1 MHETIPAISTMDD
14 ASNDKTIGRTNLSGS
29 PVRVAQR
36 HASSFDK
43 NPLSST
49 TPASDNA
56 TLSTQ
61 VVANDKTAAVTS
73 KPLVYTAPPA
83 VGGAG
88 GGSSSSFEWPTNADH
103 YQLINRIGQGAFAS
117 VWRARI
123 IRSRNNADDN
133 NNENDEGDNNASAAE
148 SNKTDE
154 IHCAIK
160 IMDLEHVN
168 INISGELICIRA
180 AVVFENCPFLIHFDI
195 FDT

>member
-1 MHETIPAISTMDD
+1 MED

-29 PVRVAQR
+29 PVRVAQQQQT
-36 HASSFDK
+36 SSFDK

-49 TPASDNA
+49 TRP
-56 TLSTQ
+56 TTQ
-61 VVANDKTAAVTS
+61 VVANDDEAAATTS
-73 KPLVYTAPPA
+73 KPLVYTAPP
-83 VGGAG
+83 VGGG
-88 GGSSSSFEWPTNADH
+88 GSSSFEWPTNADH

-123 IRSRNNADDN
+123 IRSRNADDN
-133 NNENDEGDNNASAAE
+133 NNENDEGDNTASAAVE

-168 INISGELICIRA
+168 INISGEL
-180 AVVFENCPFLIHFDI
+180 
-195 FDT
+195 

>member
-1 MHETIPAISTMDD
+1 MDD
-14 ASNDKTIGRTNLSGS
+14 ASNDKTIGRTNLSAS
-29 PVRVAQR
+29 PVRVAQQQQT
-36 HASSFDK
+36 SSFDK

-49 TPASDNA
+49 TASDDA
-56 TLSTQ
+56 TLTTQ
-61 VVANDKTAAVTS
+61 VVANDKTAAAATS

-83 VGGAG
+83 VVG

-123 IRSRNNADDN
+123 IRSRNADDN
-133 NNENDEGDNNASAAE
+133 NNENDEGDNTDDVE
-148 SNKTDE
+148 GNKTDE

-168 INISGELICIRA
+168 INISGEL
-180 AVVFENCPFLIHFDI
+180 FI
-195 FDT
+195 FTCGCC

>member
-1 MHETIPAISTMDD
+1 MDD

-29 PVRVAQR
+29 PVRVAQQQQT
-36 HASSFDK
+36 SFDK

-49 TPASDNA
+49 TASDDA
-56 TLSTQ
+56 TLTTQ
-61 VVANDKTAAVTS
+61 VVANDETAAAATS

-88 GGSSSSFEWPTNADH
+88 SGSSSSSFEWPTNADH

-123 IRSRNNADDN
+123 IRSRNADDN
-133 NNENDEGDNNASAAE
+133 NNENDEGDNTDAVVE

-168 INISGELICIRA
+168 INISGELFIF
-180 AVVFENCPFLIHFDI
+180 AVRLLLKIASSF
-195 FDT
+195 

>member
-1 MHETIPAISTMDD
+1 MDD

-36 HASSFDK
+36 QQTSFDK

-49 TPASDNA
+49 TASDNA

-61 VVANDKTAAVTS
+61 VVANNETAAATS

-83 VGGAG
+83 GGSG
-88 GGSSSSFEWPTNADH
+88 GGGSSSFEWPTNADH

-123 IRSRNNADDN
+123 IRSRNADDN
-133 NNENDEGDNNASAAE
+133 NNENDEGDNTAAVE

-168 INISGELICIRA
+168 INISGEL
-180 AVVFENCPFLIHFDI
+180 
-195 FDT
+195 

>member
-1 MHETIPAISTMDD
+1 MDD

-29 PVRVAQR
+29 PVRVAQQQQT
-36 HASSFDK
+36 SFDK

-49 TPASDNA
+49 TASDDA
-56 TLSTQ
+56 TLTTQ
-61 VVANDKTAAVTS
+61 VVANDETAAAAATS

-88 GGSSSSFEWPTNADH
+88 SGSSSSSFEWPTNADH

-123 IRSRNNADDN
+123 IRSRNNTDDN
-133 NNENDEGDNNASAAE
+133 NNENDEGDNTDAVVE

-168 INISGELICIRA
+168 INISGEL
-180 AVVFENCPFLIHFDI
+180 FI
-195 FDT
+195 FTLRLLLKIATSF